1 MQKGIDKY
9 TNLDTFTIIVIGMSM
24 IWFAFGLTLVQVDL
38 KYTTLCILGMLI
50 LLSGLTMGNIIHGYR
65 ITNEL
70 NIQGIITGAA
80 GVGFVALAQL
90 PALLTGLSIYGLSTV
105 ASSTL
110 FLVSQA
116 VAEEL
121 FFANFLYF
129 YLRENSWSKIHALL
143 TSSTIFAAFHW
154 AVYTQE
160 TLVLL
165 AVFLSRLMLNL
176 IYDQAGLTGSI
187 TTHMIVNFISGVIG

>member
-1 MQKGIDKY
+1 LQENETKI
-9 TNLDTFTIIVIGMSM
+9 TLDPFTIISISM
-24 IWFAFGLTLVQVDL
+24 AMLWFSFGLTLVQVDI
-38 KYTTLCILGMLI
+38 KYTTLCILGLLI
-50 LLSGLTMGNIIHGYR
+50 LLSGLVMGNIIHGYPL
-65 ITNEL
+65 TNQINL
-70 NIQGIITGAA
+70 QGVITGMA

-90 PALLTGLSIYGLSTV
+90 PALLTGLSIYGLSTA

-121 FFANFLYF
+121 FFANFLYY

-165 AVFLSRLMLNL
+165 AVFLSRLALNL
-176 IYDQAGLTGSI
+176 VYDHAGLTASI